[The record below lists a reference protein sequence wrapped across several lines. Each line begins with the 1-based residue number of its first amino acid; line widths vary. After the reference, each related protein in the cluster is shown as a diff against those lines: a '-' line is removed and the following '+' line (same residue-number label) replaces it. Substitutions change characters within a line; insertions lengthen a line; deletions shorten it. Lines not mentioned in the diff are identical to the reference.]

1 MKSGMSLIIFGT
13 IFMWGGYLEWE
24 VLRDP
29 LFTFKEGTVIGGFM
43 ILIGCLVCTVE
54 TAAGEIVK
62 AIKEGIRESKGS

>member
-29 LFTFKEGTVIGGFM
+29 LFTFKEGTVIGGFYDPDR
-43 ILIGCLVCTVE
+43 LLGVHSGDC
-54 TAAGEIVK
+54 G
-62 AIKEGIRESKGS
+62 